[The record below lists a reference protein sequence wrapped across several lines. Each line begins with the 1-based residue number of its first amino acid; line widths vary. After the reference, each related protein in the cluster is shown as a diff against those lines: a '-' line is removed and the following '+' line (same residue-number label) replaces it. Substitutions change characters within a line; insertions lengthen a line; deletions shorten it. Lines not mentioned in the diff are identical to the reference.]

1 MYIYKPNICTG
12 RNKGSP
18 IRIFTNVD
26 QCKISLPVEEN
37 YRFCDECNR
46 WVCSEN
52 VHCYKC
58 NSCTSK
64 VIIIIKDNYII
75 TLV

>member
-1 MYIYKPNICTG
+1 M
-12 RNKGSP
+12 
-18 IRIFTNVD
+18 FTNVD

-64 VIIIIKDNYII
+64 VNNIFLIGSIKKVKFIIFLSTCYSF
-75 TLV
+75 